1 MLYLEWPSTERW
13 VRPMKTIHTILR
25 DDPGRLTQNLV
36 RSELLSQRGVA
47 TVSFEPNCN
56 RVSIEYDPTIVD
68 DSTLMLIMRLYG
80 VCPEPASPK
89 HGAQLGR

>member
-1 MLYLEWPSTERW
+1 
-13 VRPMKTIHTILR
+13 MKTIHTTLTQ
-25 DDPGRLTQNLV
+25 DSGRLTQNLV

-56 RVSIEYDPTIVD
+56 RISIEYDPAIVD

-80 VCPEPASPK
+80 VSPEPASPRSGG
-89 HGAQLGR
+89 HLGNR

>member
-1 MLYLEWPSTERW
+1 
-13 VRPMKTIHTILR
+13 MKTIHTILR
-25 DDPGRLTQNLV
+25 TDAGHLTQNLV

-56 RVSIEYDPTIVD
+56 RISIEYDPAIVD

-80 VCPEPASPK
+80 VCPEPSSSPR
-89 HGAQLGR
+89 GAALGNR